1 MTLLA
6 RAAGS
11 AFLLA
16 ASTSLASA
24 DEGMWTLDNL
34 PIKQL
39 QAKYGFT
46 PSAEWIDHV
55 MHASARLTLGCSASF
70 VSPNGL
76 VMTNHHC
83 ANECLS
89 DLSRGSSNY
98 MQSGYTSKSQSVEPR
113 CPGMELN
120 QLDAI
125 SDVTPQMNAATQNK
139 SGADYIRAQH
149 AEQAAI
155 EKSCGG
161 ADTTHTRCDVVTL
174 YNGGR
179 YALYRYK
186 RFQDVRLAFAPEQNI
201 AFFGGDPENFNYPR
215 YDLDVTFLR
224 AYENGK
230 PAHTA
235 YFAFDPAGPKAGE
248 LVITSGNP
256 GRTDREETAAQLMLF
271 HDVVLPLALD
281 NYEDLDG
288 LLWQWRRESAA
299 HRNEADELQ
308 FNVQNTIKVYDGFEK
323 ALAGPAILQ
332 GKEADQAS
340 LLGWI
345 NADPGRR
352 TTYGDPY
359 AAIAATLPQQ
369 KLLDARYTML
379 EGAREPFA
387 FPGSEFAFA
396 RPLVRA
402 AVERSKP
409 DADRL
414 PQFRDANMP
423 ALTATLFSAAPIYP
437 DFDETRFAFSLI
449 RLRQVLGA
457 EDADVQ
463 AALGKSSPEDLAHR
477 LIAGTGLRDVK
488 LRRALWNGGEA
499 AVSASNDPMIRFA
512 RQVDPSSRAVRTA
525 WETEVEAPQRKND
538 ELIARAR
545 FARDGTGIAPDA
557 TFTERLSFGT
567 VSGWNQ
573 DGHDVPPFTDFAGLY
588 AAATGS
594 APFDLPQ
601 PWIAAQG
608 KLNGKTPYDF
618 ISTNDIVGGNSG
630 SPMIDRDGH
639 AVGLVFDG
647 NLPSIAGSFFYDPS
661 NNRAVSVD
669 TAALIAALRTVYA
682 DNWLAEELSGKRS

>member
-1 MTLLA
+1 MTLMA
-6 RAAGS
+6 RAVGS

-16 ASTSLASA
+16 ASTGLASA

-39 QAKYGFT
+39 QSRYGFT

-55 MHASARLTLGCSASF
+55 MHASARLALGCSASF

-83 ANECLS
+83 ANECLA
-89 DLSRGSSNY
+89 DLSKGSNNH
-98 MQSGYTSKSQSVEPR
+98 MQSGYMAASQSAEPR
-113 CPGMELN
+113 CPGMELD

-125 SDVTPQMNAATQNK
+125 SDVTPQMNAAVENK

-149 AEQAAI
+149 AEQASI
-155 EKSCGG
+155 EKNCGG

-174 YNGGR
+174 YHGGR

-186 RFQDVRLAFAPEQNI
+186 RFQDVRLSFAPEQNI

-256 GRTDREETAAQLMLF
+256 GSTQREETAAELTLF

-288 LLWQWRRESAA
+288 VLWQWSRESIA
-299 HRNEADELQ
+299 HRNEADELL
-308 FNVQNTIKVYDGFEK
+308 FIVQNTLKVYNGFEET
-323 ALAGPAILQ
+323 LADPAMLRR
-332 GKEADQAS
+332 KDADEAS
-340 LLGWI
+340 LLDWI

-352 TTYGDPY
+352 AAYGDPF

-369 KLLDARYTML
+369 KLLSGRFTML
-379 EGAREPFA
+379 EGTRSAFA
-387 FPGSEFAFA
+387 FPGAEFSFA
-396 RPLVRA
+396 RTLVRA
-402 AVERSKP
+402 AAERGKP

-414 PQFRDANMP
+414 PMFRDANLP
-423 ALTATLFSAAPIYP
+423 ALQQALFSAAPLYP
-437 DFDETRFAFSLI
+437 DFDETRLAFGLT

-457 EDADVQ
+457 DDADVR
-463 AALGKSSPEDLAHR
+463 AALGTASPEDLAHR
-477 LIAGTGLRDVK
+477 LIAGTGLRDVQ
-488 LRRALWNGGEA
+488 LRHTLWNGGQA
-499 AVSASNDPMIRFA
+499 AIDASTDPMIRFA
-512 RQVDPSSRAVRTA
+512 RQVDPGARAVRTA
-525 WETEVEAPQRKND
+525 YENEVEAPQRKGD
-538 ELIARAR
+538 EAIARAR
-545 FARDGTGIAPDA
+545 FARDGTGLAPDA

-567 VSGWNQ
+567 VQGWTK
-573 DGHDVPPFTDFAGLY
+573 DGHAVPAFTDFAGAY
-588 AAATGS
+588 ASATGS
-594 APFDLPQ
+594 APFDLPAS
-601 PWIAAQG
+601 WLAARG
-608 KLNGKTPYDF
+608 KLDGRTPYDF
-618 ISTNDIVGGNSG
+618 VSTNDIVGGNSG
-630 SPMIDRDGH
+630 SPVIDRDGH
-639 AVGLVFDG
+639 AVGLAFDG
-647 NLPSIAGSFFYDPS
+647 NLPSIAGSFFYDGA
-661 NNRAVSVD
+661 NNRSVSVD

-682 DNWLAEELSGKRS
+682 DNWLAEELTGKRS